1 MINGGV
7 GALYPSIMI
16 NYEMLGS
23 ATEVYKSMRDERI
36 RIKHTDPL
44 RQAALKLILNSIFGL
59 LKQEFSLLFNPKA
72 STSVCSIGQCLLTDL
87 GNRLAPTVTIC
98 QYNTDGIA
106 FIPHTDDWKRIWKEW
121 EQDHNLTLE
130 DDHFKLFHQRD
141 VNNYIAVEHDKKLP
155 DGTIKKGKIKV
166 KGGDVNLYSKDS
178 YIKPNVAR
186 INHIALV
193 DYLVSGKD
201 IIETYLEN
209 LDKPHLFQ
217 YILHTGG
224 TYEGTFDKDGNQYNK
239 VNRVFATKKGDF
251 CVYKKKGETL
261 AKFPN
266 APSTMYLWNGE
277 CSELDGFGKIVDLNH
292 YYDILLKK
300 LEKWE

>member
-1 MINGGV
+1 MINGRV

-16 NYEMLGS
+16 NYEILGS
-23 ATEVYKSMRDERI
+23 ATQLFKELRDERI
-36 RIKHTDPL
+36 RIKHIDPL
-44 RQAALKLILNSIFGL
+44 RQAALKLVLNSSYGL
-59 LKQEFSLLFNPKA
+59 LKQEFSLLFNPKG
-72 STSVCSIGQCLLTDL
+72 STTVCAIGQCLLTDL
-87 GNRLAPTVTIC
+87 LDRLSSTCTPVNI
-98 QYNTDGIA
+98 NTDGIA
-106 FIPHTDDWKRIWKEW
+106 FVPHTDDWKRIWKEW
-121 EQDHNLTLE
+121 EEDHNLTLE
-130 DDHFKLFHQRD
+130 DDHFKLFIAKD
-141 VNNYIAVEHDKKLP
+141 VNNYIAVEHS
-155 DGTIKKGKIKV
+155 GKIKT
-166 KGGDVNLYSKDS
+166 KGGDVNLYAKDS

-217 YILHTGG
+217 YVLHTGG
-224 TYEGTFDKDGNQYNK
+224 TYEGTFDKDGNQFNK

-277 CSELDGFGKIVDLNH
+277 CSELEGFGKIVDLNH

>member
-1 MINGGV
+1 M
-7 GALYPSIMI
+7 YPSIMI
-16 NYEMLGS
+16 NYEILGS
-23 ATEVYKSMRDERI
+23 ATQLFKELRDERI

-44 RQAALKLILNSIFGL
+44 RQAALKLVLNSSYGL
-59 LKQEFSLLFNPKA
+59 LKQEFSLLYNPRA
-72 STSVCSIGQCLLTDL
+72 STSVCAIGQCLLTDL
-87 GNRLAPTVTIC
+87 LDRLSSTCTPVNI
-98 QYNTDGIA
+98 NTDGIA

-130 DDHFKLFHQRD
+130 DDHFKLFIGRD
-141 VNNYIAVEHDKKLP
+141 VNNYIAVEHS
-155 DGTIKKGKIKV
+155 GKIKT
-166 KGGDVNLYSKDS
+166 KGGDVNLYAKDS

-201 IIETYLEN
+201 IIETYIEN

-217 YILHTGG
+217 YVLHTGG
-224 TYEGTFDKDGNQYNK
+224 TYDGTFDTEGNQYNK
-239 VNRVFATKKGDF
+239 VNRVFATKKGEF

-266 APSTMYLWNGE
+266 APSTMWLYNGDT
-277 CSELDGFGKIVDLNH
+277 SEIENFGKIVDLNH

>member
-1 MINGGV
+1 M
-7 GALYPSIMI
+7 YPSIMI
-16 NYEMLGS
+16 NYEILGS
-23 ATEVYKSMRDERI
+23 ATQLFKELRDERI

-44 RQAALKLILNSIFGL
+44 RQAALKLVLNSSYGL
-59 LKQEFSLLFNPKA
+59 LKQEFSLLYNPKG
-72 STSVCSIGQCLLTDL
+72 STTVCAIGQCVLTDL
-87 GNRLAPTVTIC
+87 MDRLAPTVTLLNE
-98 QYNTDGIA
+98 NTDGIA
-106 FIPHTDDWKRIWKEW
+106 FVPHTDDWKRIWKEW
-121 EQDHNLTLE
+121 EADHNLTLE
-130 DDHFKLFHQRD
+130 DDHFKLFIQRG
-141 VNNYIAVEHDKKLP
+141 VNDYVAVEQS
-155 DGTIKKGKIKV
+155 GKIKV
-166 KGGDVNLYSKDS
+166 KGSDVNLYSKDS

-201 IIETYLEN
+201 IIETYIEN

-217 YILHTGG
+217 YVLHTGG
-224 TYEGTFDKDGNQYNK
+224 TYDGTFDTEGNQYNK

-266 APSTMYLWNGE
+266 APSTMWLWNQDTSKLE
-277 CSELDGFGKIVDLNH
+277 NFGKIVDLNH